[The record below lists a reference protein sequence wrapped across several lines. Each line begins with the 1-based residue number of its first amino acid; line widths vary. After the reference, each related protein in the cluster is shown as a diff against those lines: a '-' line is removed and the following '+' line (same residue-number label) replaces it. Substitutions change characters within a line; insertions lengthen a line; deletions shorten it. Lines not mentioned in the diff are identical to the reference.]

1 MKKLLAFATAGLIA
15 TGAFAQAPAA
25 PTEAPAAKAATAKH
39 AKKTTKHKVAHK
51 AKAKK
56 SVKAA

>member
-25 PTEAPAAKAATAKH
+25 APTDAPRNFDLACAQNECWLERR
-39 AKKTTKHKVAHK
+39 
-51 AKAKK
+51 
-56 SVKAA
+56 